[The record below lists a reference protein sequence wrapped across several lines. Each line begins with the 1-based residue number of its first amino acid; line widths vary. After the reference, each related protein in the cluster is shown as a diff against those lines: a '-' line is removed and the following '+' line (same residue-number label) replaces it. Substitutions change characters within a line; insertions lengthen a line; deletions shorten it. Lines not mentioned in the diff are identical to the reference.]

1 MNVNL
6 THREL
11 TLIRV
16 ALISRLDK
24 IKNLAPESYEESR
37 TLLNGKLWDAVKTA
51 AKQEGVRA

>member
-11 TLIRV
+11 ILIRV
-16 ALISRLDK
+16 ALISRLSA
-24 IKNLAPESYEESR
+24 IKVIAPQSYEDSK

-51 AKQEGVRA
+51 AKQEGIRA